1 MVIQT
6 TLFISVTLTDFIYT
20 SYFDY
25 FLFIPVIILTL
36 FIPVNTFCLYQSILL
51 FISHTS
57 APVEVSVWQ
66 GDKSL

>member
-6 TLFISVTLTDFIYT
+6 TLFISVALTDFIYT

-36 FIPVNTFCLYQSILL
+36 FIPVIILAL
-51 FISHTS
+51 FIPVIIVYISHQCPRGGERL
-57 APVEVSVWQ
+57 A
-66 GDKSL
+66 G